1 MPTQVPVG
9 RFSLFTQLPHEL
21 QDIIWKTSLSEPRS
35 ISGEDCF
42 RQWWY
47 GKLIRFL
54 LPVALHVCHRS
65 RSLAKKTLKR
75 TAIHIPGLPGWKLF
89 YLNQA
94 CDYFTV
100 TKRDIQMNLKIS
112 EFVANPTLVNR
123 VVISWGLQVPTK
135 VSPKD
140 TIHFFDALSGLEE
153 VVLTDRARLY
163 FIHQR
168 ASSGNEYNASAEQ
181 LALIGHIQEFF
192 RNANRNISVSGWW
205 FDGEGNRVLRA
216 LLR

>member
-1 MPTQVPVG
+1 
-9 RFSLFTQLPHEL
+9 
-21 QDIIWKTSLSEPRS
+21 
-35 ISGEDCF
+35 
-42 RQWWY
+42 
-47 GKLIRFL
+47 
-54 LPVALHVCHRS
+54 
-65 RSLAKKTLKR
+65 
-75 TAIHIPGLPGWKLF
+75 
-89 YLNQA
+89 
-94 CDYFTV
+94 
-100 TKRDIQMNLKIS
+100 MNLKIS